1 MSLNFWRFL
10 SEIPFVI
17 DRLSFFGQIFGISC
31 VAQTLSTNSY
41 YKAKVLLKVEVPNV
55 QILIIG
61 SVLRQSETVAAVGS
75 VPVFLA
81 AFLLPT

>member
-1 MSLNFWRFL
+1 M
-10 SEIPFVI
+10 I
-17 DRLSFFGQIFGISC
+17 DWLSFFGLNFGFSC
-31 VAQTLSTNSY
+31 YVRALSDNSY

-61 SVLRQSETVAAVGS
+61 SVLRQSETAAAVGS

-81 AFLLPT
+81 AFLLPA